1 MSIPSLSPKEPR
13 NSVLYAI
20 NLIGLGAVAAHE
32 IQDPLHR
39 CLAFVAMGLV
49 VYVIGYVTR

>member
-1 MSIPSLSPKEPR
+1 MSNSLSPKEPR

-32 IQDPLHR
+32 IQEPLHR
-39 CLAFVAMGLV
+39 CLAFVAIGLL
-49 VYVIGYVTR
+49 VYVIGYITR